1 MWWSLVRLAL
11 AGAVAV
17 LVAYGLDRAAQAAVR
32 RLVVR
37 GATSGVPLLVRRCR
51 LPILA
56 LTTSLLLL
64 GALPWVD
71 APPAAR
77 EGLRHLAVVLA
88 IAAGGWLCGR
98 VVALLVD
105 SALRL
110 AVHRRDPAWAGRART
125 QAGLLGRIGQ
135 AVVAVVTLAAVLM
148 TFPAV
153 RGIGTSL
160 LASAGLAGVV
170 AGVAAQ
176 STLANVFAGVQMAF
190 GDLARIGD
198 VVVVGGEWGTV
209 EELTLTAVVIETWD
223 QRRLVM
229 PMSYFAGRPF
239 ENWSRRSS
247 RITGT
252 ALLHLDHHA
261 PVALLREEFEA
272 FLAKSELWDGQGSAL
287 QVVDTTPTTIVVR
300 VLATAANGADAFELR
315 CELREH
321 LVGFLRDHHPYA
333 LPRLSVTQAPGQ
345 HPDARDAR
353 NDPDTR
359 NDPDAMGAMGASEVP
374 DPRAA
379 ADAPRPPWRPPRR

>member
-1 MWWSLVRLAL
+1 MWWSLVRLVL
-11 AGAVAV
+11 AGAAAL
-17 LVAYGLDRAAQAAVR
+17 LVAYGLDRIAQFAVR
-32 RLVVR
+32 RLAAR
-37 GATSGVPLLVRRCR
+37 GSTTGVPRLVRRCR
-51 LPILA
+51 MPILA
-56 LTTSLLLL
+56 LTACLLLL
-64 GALPWVD
+64 GALPWVA

-77 EGLRHLAVVLA
+77 EGLRHLAVILA
-88 IAAGGWLCGR
+88 IAAGGWLCAR
-98 VVALLVD
+98 VVALLAD
-105 SALRL
+105 GALRL
-110 AVHRRDPAWAGRART
+110 AVHRRDPVWAGRART
-125 QAGLLGRIGQ
+125 QADLLGRIGQ
-135 AVVAVVTLAAVLM
+135 AIVALVTLGAVLM

-160 LASAGLAGVV
+160 LASAGLVGVV

-198 VVVVGGEWGTV
+198 VVVVAGEWGTV
-209 EELTLTAVVIETWD
+209 EEITLTAVVIETWD

-229 PMSYFAGRPF
+229 PMSYFVGRPF

-261 PVALLREEFEA
+261 PVALLREEFDA
-272 FLAKSELWDGQGSAL
+272 FLAKNELWDGEGSAL

-333 LPRLSVTQAPGQ
+333 LPRLPVAQAPGRYPQ
-345 HPDARDAR
+345 
-353 NDPDTR
+353 
-359 NDPDAMGAMGASEVP
+359 VP

-379 ADAPRPPWRPPRR
+379 DEAPRPPQDRPRPPQGPPRPPQGPPSGP

>member
-1 MWWSLVRLAL
+1 MWWSLLRLAL
-11 AGAVAV
+11 ASAAAV
-17 LVAYGLDRAAQAAVR
+17 LFAYGLDRIAQLTVRHLAARRGTGAV
-32 RLVVR
+32 
-37 GATSGVPLLVRRCR
+37 GVPLLVRRCR
-51 LPILA
+51 LPLLA
-56 LTTSLLLL
+56 LTACLLLL
-64 GALPWVD
+64 GALPWIA
-71 APPAAR
+71 APPAAG
-77 EGLRHLAVVLA
+77 EGLRHLAVILA
-88 IAAGGWLCGR
+88 IAAGGWLGAR
-98 VVALLVD
+98 MVALLAD
-105 SALRL
+105 STLRL

-125 QAGLLGRIGQ
+125 QADLLGRIGQ
-135 AVVAVVTLAAVLM
+135 AIVAVVTLGAVLM

-153 RGIGTSL
+153 RGVGTSL

-209 EELTLTAVVIETWD
+209 EETTLTAVVIETWD

-229 PMSYFAGRPF
+229 PMSYFVGRPF

-261 PVALLREEFEA
+261 PVALLRKEFDA
-272 FLAKSELWDGQGSAL
+272 FLAGNGLWDGEGSAL

-315 CELREH
+315 CQLREH
-321 LVGFLRDHHPYA
+321 LVGYLRDEHPYA
-333 LPRLSVTQAPGQ
+333 LPRLPVAPAPGTR
-345 HPDARDAR
+345 PAGG
-353 NDPDTR
+353 DT
-359 NDPDAMGAMGASEVP
+359 GAA
-374 DPRAA
+374 AA
-379 ADAPRPPWRPPRR
+379 ADDTGGTAGPPGG

>member
-1 MWWSLVRLAL
+1 MWWSLVRLAF
-11 AGAVAV
+11 AGAAAV
-17 LVAYGLDRAAQAAVR
+17 LAAYGLDRIAQFAVR
-32 RLVVR
+32 RLAAR
-37 GATSGVPLLVRRCR
+37 GGTTGVPKLVRRCR

-56 LTTSLLLL
+56 LTACLLLL
-64 GALPWVD
+64 AALPWVA
-71 APPAAR
+71 APAAAR
-77 EGLRHLAVVLA
+77 EGLRHLAVILA
-88 IAAGGWLCGR
+88 IAAGGWLCAR

-105 SALRL
+105 STLRL

-125 QAGLLGRIGQ
+125 QADLLGRIGQ
-135 AVVAVVTLAAVLM
+135 AIVALVTLGAVLM

-160 LASAGLAGVV
+160 LASAGLVGVV

-176 STLANVFAGVQMAF
+176 STLANVFAGVQLAF

-209 EELTLTAVVIETWD
+209 EETTLTAVVIETWD

-229 PMSYFAGRPF
+229 PMSYFVGRPF

-261 PVALLREEFEA
+261 PVAQLREEFDA
-272 FLAKSELWDGQGSAL
+272 FLAKNELWDGEGSAL

-333 LPRLSVTQAPGQ
+333 LPRLSVAQAPGPRPQ
-345 HPDARDAR
+345 
-353 NDPDTR
+353 
-359 NDPDAMGAMGASEVP
+359 VP

-379 ADAPRPPWRPPRR
+379 DEAPRPPQGPPRP